1 MEMPIIEDILSK
13 NKVTTGNE
21 NAIRWKL
28 NDILIEYAKQNF
40 KNESMY
46 FVQDSKKTY
55 WSNNEKHYNNNVYSV
70 LKVENN
76 QIKEIEINKNKMPK
90 QIEVN
95 DIFVIKDNKYI
106 VDRVATTEIQG
117 NIIKMAKEIIDK
129 QNMELDK
136 QRKEGHLYIVKEEIG
151 NNRFLWDLT
160 DAPKFE
166 FEEINIQKDLLDKAI
181 VGTVL
186 KYTNGKY
193 EYYSDDGFEKMERLI
208 DRLEELDDVMY
219 VYHNW
224 EE

>member
-46 FVQDSKKTY
+46 FVQDRKKTY

-106 VDRVATTEIQG
+106 VDRVVTTEIQG

-166 FEEINIQKDLLDKAI
+166 FEEINIQKDLLNKAI

-193 EYYSDDGFEKMERLI
+193 EYYSDDGFEKIERLN
-208 DRLEELDDVMY
+208 Y
-219 VYHNW
+219 
-224 EE
+224 

>member
-46 FVQDSKKTY
+46 FVQDSKKKY

-70 LKVENN
+70 LKIENN
-76 QIKEIEINKNKMPK
+76 QIKEIEINKNKMPM

-193 EYYSDDGFEKMERLI
+193 EYYSDDGFEKIERLN
-208 DRLEELDDVMY
+208 Y
-219 VYHNW
+219 
-224 EE
+224 

>member
-1 MEMPIIEDILSK
+1 MEMPIIEDILYK

-76 QIKEIEINKNKMPK
+76 QIKEIKINKNKMPK

-193 EYYSDDGFEKMERLI
+193 EYYSDDGFEKIERLN
-208 DRLEELDDVMY
+208 Y
-219 VYHNW
+219 
-224 EE
+224 

>member
-1 MEMPIIEDILSK
+1 MEMPIIEDILYK

-76 QIKEIEINKNKMPK
+76 QIKEIKINKNKMPK

-193 EYYSDDGFEKMERLI
+193 EYYSDDGFEKMERLN
-208 DRLEELDDVMY
+208 Y
-219 VYHNW
+219 
-224 EE
+224 

>member
-46 FVQDSKKTY
+46 FVQDRKKTY

-166 FEEINIQKDLLDKAI
+166 FEEINIQKDLLNKAI

-193 EYYSDDGFEKMERLI
+193 EYYSDDGFEKIERLN
-208 DRLEELDDVMY
+208 Y
-219 VYHNW
+219 
-224 EE
+224 

>member
-193 EYYSDDGFEKMERLI
+193 EYYSDDGFEKIERLN
-208 DRLEELDDVMY
+208 Y
-219 VYHNW
+219 
-224 EE
+224 

>member
-46 FVQDSKKTY
+46 FFQDSKKTY

-70 LKVENN
+70 LKIENN
-76 QIKEIEINKNKMPK
+76 QIKEIEINKNKMPM

-193 EYYSDDGFEKMERLI
+193 EYYSDDGFEKIERLN
-208 DRLEELDDVMY
+208 Y
-219 VYHNW
+219 
-224 EE
+224 

>member
-1 MEMPIIEDILSK
+1 MEMPIIEDILYK

-55 WSNNEKHYNNNVYSV
+55 WSNNEKHYNNNFYSV

-117 NIIKMAKEIIDK
+117 NIIKMAKKIIDK

-193 EYYSDDGFEKMERLI
+193 EYYSDDGFEKIERLN
-208 DRLEELDDVMY
+208 Y
-219 VYHNW
+219 
-224 EE
+224 

>member
-76 QIKEIEINKNKMPK
+76 QIKEIKINKNKMPK

-193 EYYSDDGFEKMERLI
+193 EYYSDDGFEKMERLN
-208 DRLEELDDVMY
+208 Y
-219 VYHNW
+219 
-224 EE
+224 